1 VKKNIRCGKCTMLHN
16 KGVDPKIIQSQAGH
30 STVQITLDTYTHIS
44 MQQKKQTIVNIF
56 DNDKK
61 EKK

>member
-1 VKKNIRCGKCTMLHN
+1 MLHN